1 MHRAF
6 LAAALLMLAACS
18 ADADATPAPAA
29 TVAPIWSSTT
39 TTSVG
44 SIPTDV
50 TGTPDPTGAPVIE
63 VTLPTPVL
71 PDGSPVGFGTTAAL
85 VTEPDGTEC
94 EICLWLAVTP
104 AQRAKGLK
112 FATNLAG
119 AAGMAFRY
127 PSPHTG
133 TFWMKNVQQPLS
145 IAFYSADGDYL
156 DAFDMPTCFDSTCFD
171 YATPPDFVV
180 AVEVPQGELD
190 RYGLVAGSSIELL
203 DVPCLTP

>member
-6 LAAALLMLAACS
+6 LAAALLMLAACGEG
-18 ADADATPAPAA
+18 ADATPEPAPP
-29 TVAPIWSSTT
+29 VAPIWSSTT
-39 TTSVG
+39 TPSTS
-44 SIPTDV
+44 STTADATRTPNLTSATV
-50 TGTPDPTGAPVIE
+50 TE
-63 VTLPTPVL
+63 VTLPTPTL

-94 EICLWLAVTP
+94 EVCLWLAVTP

-133 TFWMKNVQQPLS
+133 TFWMKNVQLPLS

-156 DAFDMPTCFDSTCFD
+156 DAFDMPTCVDSTCRN
-171 YATPPDFVV
+171 YATPTDFLV

-190 RYGLVAGSSIELL
+190 RHGLVPGSSIELL